1 MNEASQVAPVDD
13 NERAQVIYDTPAT
26 ALVVLSSV
34 PNTDESMGDGET
46 DGQFIHKAFAIQGN
60 QEIGYIVTL
69 LSYCTADEAG
79 QGEHVWSDGFARSL
93 VSPTLEAAFVEVAH
107 RFKPFAKARI

>member
-26 ALVVLSSV
+26 ALVVLSSA
-34 PNTDESMGDGET
+34 PNTDENMN

-93 VSPTLEAAFVEVAH
+93 VSPTIEAAFVEVAH
-107 RFKPFAKARI
+107 RFEPFAKARI